1 MSSNQLKLSLLNSF
15 KRYLK
20 LSEERRINDDL
31 EGTLINLLLSS
42 DNIYQLYKTDNLT
55 DESLGEDPLEVKFM
69 NKSFNIVNK
78 ETLEILL
85 REMFSYISSYQ
96 EQLKDKVSSSQSSLD
111 DPNKDDDENM
121 CQKVKKGRVKID
133 TCKSDDCILF

>member
-55 DESLGEDPLEVKFM
+55 DESLGEDP
-69 NKSFNIVNK
+69 
-78 ETLEILL
+78 
-85 REMFSYISSYQ
+85 
-96 EQLKDKVSSSQSSLD
+96 
-111 DPNKDDDENM
+111 
-121 CQKVKKGRVKID
+121 
-133 TCKSDDCILF
+133 